1 MTDFPDGILYSP
13 DHTWVRVEDG
23 EGTVGITSF
32 AQDQLGEVV
41 FIELPEPGRSVTRG
55 EPFGVI
61 ESVKVVQ
68 DLLAPAGGEVL
79 ARNEAVVDNPALVND
94 SPYGDGWMVRLR
106 LNDPSEIEGLLDAA
120 GYRSS
125 LGTEAQ

>member
-1 MTDFPDGILYSP
+1 MTDFPDGLRYSV
-13 DHTWVRVEDG
+13 DHTWLRVEDG
-23 EGTVGITSF
+23 EGTVGVTSF

-41 FIELPEPGRSVTRG
+41 FIELPGPGTPVTRG

-79 ARNEAVVDNPALVND
+79 ARNDAIVDNPALVND
-94 SPYGDGWMVRLR
+94 SPYGEGWMVRLR
-106 LNDPSEIEGLLDAA
+106 LSDPSDLEGLLDAA

-125 LGTEAQ
+125 LGTEAG